1 MSAYIVARVAVEN
14 PSLLKEYMT
23 ITPPIVERYR
33 GRFIARAGATVTLE
47 GPEETRRIVLL
58 EFPSLS
64 DAKAFY
70 NSQEYAEARKLR
82 EGVAVAGRESW
93 ILKALSE
100 RDDLFRIIPGSR
112 GAWAR
117 FAKERWE
124 FPGSPH
130 PSWTAGEAWV
140 MSRRRPPPAFGVS
153 ERARR
158 KLREGLQAWGR
169 EVDDGSQVAIA
180 RWIRANREGERA
192 CRGFVSALA
201 G

>member
-70 NSQEYAEARKLR
+70 NSQEYTEARKLR
-82 EGVAVAGRESW
+82 KDVAVVEFIAVEGVE
-93 ILKALSE
+93 
-100 RDDLFRIIPGSR
+100 
-112 GAWAR
+112 
-117 FAKERWE
+117 
-124 FPGSPH
+124 
-130 PSWTAGEAWV
+130 
-140 MSRRRPPPAFGVS
+140 
-153 ERARR
+153 
-158 KLREGLQAWGR
+158 
-169 EVDDGSQVAIA
+169 
-180 RWIRANREGERA
+180 
-192 CRGFVSALA
+192 
-201 G
+201 